1 MDLLVP
7 DYAHSA
13 LIIIDYQNDCILP
26 GAPFEIAGSYDVLP
40 KLQELVKHV
49 RESDMPVIHVVRAYL
64 PDGSNVDLCRR
75 RLVQNGAVLFQPHS
89 EGIDFPEELKPE
101 DKVELDWNQLIN
113 GEFQQIGSN
122 DWVMYKSR
130 WGAFYRTGLEAFLRE
145 KKVNTLIF
153 SGCNFPNCPR
163 TSIYEA
169 SERDFRIVL
178 AADAMSGL
186 YKRGI
191 QELENIGVAVTKTE
205 DICNYI

>member
-75 RLVQNGAVLFQPHS
+75 RLVQNGAVLFSP
-89 EGIDFPEELKPE
+89 IPK
-101 DKVELDWNQLIN
+101 
-113 GEFQQIGSN
+113 
-122 DWVMYKSR
+122 
-130 WGAFYRTGLEAFLRE
+130 A
-145 KKVNTLIF
+145 LIF
-153 SGCNFPNCPR
+153 LKS
-163 TSIYEA
+163 
-169 SERDFRIVL
+169 
-178 AADAMSGL
+178 
-186 YKRGI
+186 
-191 QELENIGVAVTKTE
+191 
-205 DICNYI
+205 